1 MREPFAKRI
10 IAAMEE
16 VVADLK
22 KGKEGMQES
31 GDDKF
36 VNEKKLQTKVNPMGI
51 RNDKEPADV
60 PLDIDE
66 LSYSK
71 KKKPQFLQVPP
82 NQPAVYDANTAGDK
96 MSKDKEKKYDINR
109 VEQIHS
115 AWKANK
121 TKKAKEEEKYDINRV
136 EQIKTT
142 RADDYSPEETVEKAV
157 NMGVSAL
164 RSTLKL
170 LMELINTLDEDN
182 VQCLAQPWVQ
192 NKISLANDYVLSV
205 HDYVMFHNEYGE
217 NEDEEKDEPQKLSK
231 APKSDSYFGNFDGH
245 DGHSY
250 SADKPDSKVKLKK
263 DKSDYEGGN
272 F

>member
-1 MREPFAKRI
+1 MREPFGRRV

-16 VVADLK
+16 VLADVK
-22 KGKEGMQES
+22 KVKEGMQES

-71 KKKPQFLQVPP
+71 KGKQKFLQVPP
-82 NQPAVYDANTAGDK
+82 NQPAVYDANTAENK
-96 MSKDKEKKYDINR
+96 MAKEKKHDMNR
-109 VEQIHS
+109 IEQIHN
-115 AWKANK
+115 AWKEV
-121 TKKAKEEEKYDINRV
+121 KAKKEQDKHDMNCVEK
-136 EQIKTT
+136 IKVS
-142 RADDYSPEETVEKAV
+142 RADD
-157 NMGVSAL
+157 
-164 RSTLKL
+164 
-170 LMELINTLDEDN
+170 
-182 VQCLAQPWVQ
+182 
-192 NKISLANDYVLSV
+192 
-205 HDYVMFHNEYGE
+205 
-217 NEDEEKDEPQKLSK
+217 EEKEKKDK
-231 APKSDSYFGNFDGH
+231 KSDSYFGNFDGH

-250 SADKPDSKVKLKK
+250 SGSKPNIKVKK